1 MRKNI
6 KKGFV
11 ALTLLLGMTFTAP
24 QQVNA
29 TNGNIVNSTTN
40 TSVEDTSTKK
50 KMHTVKVELRYDPK
64 IDRYWVLV
72 KHYINGELWY
82 IEIF

>member
-11 ALTLLLGMTFTAP
+11 ALTLLLGMAFTAP
-24 QQVNA
+24 QQANA
-29 TNGNIVNSTTN
+29 TNGDIVNSTTN